1 MHADFVLKAIQELI
15 LSGSVV
21 QVSSPPHVVNP
32 LSVSIQSCGKK
43 RLFLDLRHV
52 NKHI

>member
-21 QVSSPPHVVNP
+21 QVSSPPHAVNP

>member
-21 QVSSPPHVVNP
+21 QVSSPPHVVNT

-43 RLFLDLRHV
+43 RLFLDLRHA